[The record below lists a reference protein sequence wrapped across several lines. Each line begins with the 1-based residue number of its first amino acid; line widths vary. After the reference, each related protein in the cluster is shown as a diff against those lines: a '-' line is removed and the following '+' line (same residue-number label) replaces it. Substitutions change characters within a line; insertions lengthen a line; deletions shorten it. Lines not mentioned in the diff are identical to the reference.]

1 MAKTIKQFSFQIVK
15 MHQGDDLPFDPIV
28 VLELDNWSSEQG
40 RPPRIS
46 NHLMSEGE
54 IEDYIDALKADLD
67 AVGARAKRA
76 LKKAKADTLRFVRE
90 RNSD

>member
-1 MAKTIKQFSFQIVK
+1 
-15 MHQGDDLPFDPIV
+15 
-28 VLELDNWSSEQG
+28 
-40 RPPRIS
+40 
-46 NHLMSEGE
+46 MSEGE